1 MKNKIDLEITFTEIL
16 SFLFTFVF
24 GLLGVL
30 FTPYILKNELL
41 PYLSY
46 PDVVSFY
53 RMANYMVAGFFG
65 FVMMM
70 VMSGYILVTRRK
82 DLTKIKKFSMLCI
95 YLTVLLF
102 VLVTVFNL
110 LAPYIKKVM
119 ALVGKKVYIR
129 RRSISKM
136 PVNVK
141 KEEPKCL
148 KDPAL
153 FIAVRASW

>member
-1 MKNKIDLEITFTEIL
+1 MELETTFTEIL

-95 YLTVLLF
+95 YLTALLF
-102 VLVTVFNL
+102 VLVTVFNFYFTSSL
-110 LAPYIKKVM
+110 YQKGYGTCWKKSLYSETLYIKD
-119 ALVGKKVYIR
+119 ASECKKRGTQVLKRPRAVYR
-129 RRSISKM
+129 R
-136 PVNVK
+136 
-141 KEEPKCL
+141 
-148 KDPAL
+148 
-153 FIAVRASW
+153 

>member
-1 MKNKIDLEITFTEIL
+1 MNDKMELETTFTEIL

-82 DLTKIKKFSMLCI
+82 DLTKIKKFSMLCV
-95 YLTVLLF
+95 YLTALLF
-102 VLVTVFNL
+102 VLVTVFNFYFTSSL
-110 LAPYIKKVM
+110 YQKGYGTCWKKSLYSETLYIKD
-119 ALVGKKVYIR
+119 ASECKKRGTQVLKRPRAVYR
-129 RRSISKM
+129 R
-136 PVNVK
+136 
-141 KEEPKCL
+141 
-148 KDPAL
+148 
-153 FIAVRASW
+153 

>member
-70 VMSGYILVTRRK
+70 VMSGYILITRRK

-102 VLVTVFNL
+102 VLVTVFNFYFTSSL
-110 LAPYIKKVM
+110 YQKGYGTCWKKSLYSETLYIKD
-119 ALVGKKVYIR
+119 AEECKKRGTQVLKTPSAVYNR
-129 RRSISKM
+129 
-136 PVNVK
+136 
-141 KEEPKCL
+141 
-148 KDPAL
+148 
-153 FIAVRASW
+153 

>member
-119 ALVGKKVYIR
+119 ALVGKKSLYSEALYIKDASECKKRGTQVLKRPSAVYSR
-129 RRSISKM
+129 
-136 PVNVK
+136 
-141 KEEPKCL
+141 
-148 KDPAL
+148 
-153 FIAVRASW
+153 

>member
-1 MKNKIDLEITFTEIL
+1 MNNKMELEITFTEML
-16 SFLFTFVF
+16 SFLFTFIF

-53 RMANYMVAGFFG
+53 RMANYLVAGFFG

-95 YLTVLLF
+95 YLTALLF
-102 VLVTVFNL
+102 VLVTVFNFYFTTSL
-110 LAPYIKKVM
+110 YQKGYGTCWKKSLYGETLYIKD
-119 ALVGKKVYIR
+119 AEECKKRGTQVLKRPRAVYR
-129 RRSISKM
+129 R
-136 PVNVK
+136 
-141 KEEPKCL
+141 
-148 KDPAL
+148 
-153 FIAVRASW
+153 

>member
-1 MKNKIDLEITFTEIL
+1 MNDKMELETTFTEIL

-95 YLTVLLF
+95 YLTALLF
-102 VLVTVFNL
+102 VLVTVFNFYFTSSL
-110 LAPYIKKVM
+110 YQKGYGTCWKKSLYSETFYIKD
-119 ALVGKKVYIR
+119 ASECKKRGTQVLKRPRAVYR
-129 RRSISKM
+129 R
-136 PVNVK
+136 
-141 KEEPKCL
+141 
-148 KDPAL
+148 
-153 FIAVRASW
+153 

>member
-1 MKNKIDLEITFTEIL
+1 MNNQLELETTFTEML
-16 SFLFTFVF
+16 SFLFTFIF

-30 FTPYILKNELL
+30 FTPYILKSELL

-70 VMSGYILVTRRK
+70 VMSGYVLVTRRK

-95 YLTVLLF
+95 YLTALLF
-102 VLVTVFNL
+102 VLVTVFNFYFTSAL
-110 LAPYIKKVM
+110 HQKGYGTCWKKSLYSETLYIKD
-119 ALVGKKVYIR
+119 ASECKKRGTQVLKRPRAVYR
-129 RRSISKM
+129 R
-136 PVNVK
+136 
-141 KEEPKCL
+141 
-148 KDPAL
+148 
-153 FIAVRASW
+153 

>member
-102 VLVTVFNL
+102 VLVTVFNFYFTSSL
-110 LAPYIKKVM
+110 YQKGYGTCWKKSLYSEALYIKD
-119 ALVGKKVYIR
+119 ASECKKRGAQVLKTPSAVYNR
-129 RRSISKM
+129 
-136 PVNVK
+136 
-141 KEEPKCL
+141 
-148 KDPAL
+148 
-153 FIAVRASW
+153 